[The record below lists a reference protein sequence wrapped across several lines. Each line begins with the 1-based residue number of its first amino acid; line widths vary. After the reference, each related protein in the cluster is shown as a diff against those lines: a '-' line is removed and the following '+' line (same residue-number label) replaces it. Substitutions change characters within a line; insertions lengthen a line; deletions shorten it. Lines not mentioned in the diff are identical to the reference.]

1 MLGLCLKET
10 FDQARAAKN
19 KRKIEK
25 LYKLGITGQK
35 LPFYLRFNLL
45 DRKAVVA
52 RRKQEEP

>member
-10 FDQARAAKN
+10 IDQARAAKN

-35 LPFYLRFNLL
+35 SPFYLRFNLL

-52 RRKQEEP
+52 RCKQEEP